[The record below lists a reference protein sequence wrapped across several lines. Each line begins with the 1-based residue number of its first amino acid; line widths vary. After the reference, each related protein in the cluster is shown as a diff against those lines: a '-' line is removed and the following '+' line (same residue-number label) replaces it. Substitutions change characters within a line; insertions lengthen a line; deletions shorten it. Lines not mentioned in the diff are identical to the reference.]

1 MLGYQLSIRATHA
14 ADDPA
19 IAFGRRRLTYAALE
33 QRACR
38 LANALAAAGIGP
50 GDRVAALLVNC
61 PQMLEVLFATAK
73 LGAIF
78 VPLNFRLA
86 APEIVR
92 LLGACSPS
100 LLLAGQD
107 FDAVLGALAAAGA
120 ARRHIVRVN
129 DRPDPGRED
138 EPYEEWLATHPPTA
152 PAHVAAADDPVLL
165 MHSSGTTGVPKCA
178 IHTHGTVLASSMAKI
193 IDFRLDRNDRA
204 VVFGPLFHAGPLFD
218 LTLPLLLR
226 GGSVVLGA
234 SRNFDAAA
242 LVGTLA
248 EERGTV
254 APVYPTMLRRVMA
267 AGVPLRDLRDLRL
280 VITGGEPITAALLAS
295 VQQALPWAE
304 VVNNYGSTEGG
315 PITTF
320 LPAADAA
327 RKPGSVGRPSF
338 GVELRIADPD
348 GAEVAPGEVGEILV
362 RSPFTCRGYWQRAD
376 LTAAA
381 RHAGWWRTG
390 DLARRDAEGFIWI
403 AGRRGDMIKTGT
415 ENVYPAD
422 VEEVIA
428 AVPGVA
434 EVAVVGVPDAEFGEA
449 VAAYVVPTTERPADA
464 ERILAACRR
473 DLAGYKKPRHIHFVD
488 ALPRTTVNKIDR
500 NALRARSAR

>member
-1 MLGYQLSIRATHA
+1 MLGYQLSTRAA
-14 ADDPA
+14 RAGDDEA
-19 IAFGRRRLTYAALE
+19 ISFGARRLTYADLE
-33 QRACR
+33 TRACR
-38 LANALAAAGIGP
+38 LANALAAAGVKP

-61 PQMLEVLFATAK
+61 PHMLEALFAAAK

-86 APEIVR
+86 TPEIIR
-92 LLGACSPS
+92 LLTACAPS
-100 LLLAGQD
+100 LLFAGQD
-107 FDAVLGALAAAGA
+107 FDAMLGELAAAGA
-120 ARRHIVRVN
+120 APPHVVRVN
-129 DRPDPGRED
+129 DRPDFGPQDKAYED
-138 EPYEEWLATHPPTA
+138 WIAIHPPVA
-152 PAHVAAADDPVLL
+152 SIRVAASDDPVLL

-193 IDFRLDRNDRA
+193 IDFRLAQNDRA

-234 SRNFDAAA
+234 SRNFDAAT
-242 LVGTLA
+242 LVDTIA
-248 EERGTV
+248 RERGTV

-267 AGVPLRDLRDLRL
+267 AGLSLQNLRDLRL
-280 VITGGEPITAALLAS
+280 VITGGEPISAMLLAA

-304 VVNNYGSTEGG
+304 IINNYGSTEGG

-320 LPAADAA
+320 LPASDAD

-338 GVELRIADPD
+338 GVELRIADQD
-348 GAEVAPGEVGEILV
+348 GAPVPTGEVGEILV
-362 RSPFTCRGYWQRAD
+362 RSPFTCRGYWQRPD

-381 RHAGWWRTG
+381 MHHGWWRTG
-390 DLARRDAEGFIWI
+390 DLARRDVEGFIWI
-403 AGRRGDMIKTGT
+403 AGRRNDMIKTGT
-415 ENVYPAD
+415 ENVYPTD

-428 AVPGVA
+428 AVSGVA
-434 EVAVVGVPDAEFGEA
+434 EVAVVGVPDAGFGEA
-449 VAAYVVPTTERPADA
+449 VAAYIVPDPGHSVDREL
-464 ERILAACRR
+464 ILAACRHN
-473 DLAGYKKPRHIHFVD
+473 LAGFKKPRHIYVVD

-500 NALRARSAR
+500 NALRARSAP